1 MNAVLP
7 VFVVLGVGFVAVVAL
22 VFIIRNLLYICGPN
36 EVLVFSGA
44 SRVVE
49 GRQVGYRVVKG
60 GRSVR
65 IPLLETVDRVDLT
78 NMIIEVSVTNAYSRG
93 GVPMTVQGVANMKIA
108 GHEPVLNNAIER
120 FLGRDRKFIMQVAKD
135 TLEGNLRG
143 VLSQLTPEQV
153 NEDKIS
159 FAEKLLEE
167 AEHDLTRLGLV
178 LDTLKIQNVADDKGY
193 LKSIGRKSSADL
205 VMRSSIAEAQA
216 KSQATIQDAANREKA
231 RVSEL
236 ESQIQILRAET
247 DRRVMETLARRDA
260 MIAEER
266 GQVESA
272 IAKAEA
278 EFGAQTARVEQVRR
292 RLEADVIAPAQARM
306 EASIAS
312 ARGAAAKIVE
322 DGKATAN
329 VLDQMIATWKLGGE
343 SARDIF
349 LVQKLQATM
358 GQMVSTIGDIRVDR
372 VTVLPDEGGA
382 KARQA
387 VAVVEEL
394 KGALGVDVPA
404 LLASATGMRKE

>member
-1 MNAVLP
+1 MNALLP
-7 VFVVLGVGFVAVVAL
+7 ILVVLGVAFVAVVAL
-22 VFIIRNLLYICGPN
+22 ILIVRNLLYICGPN

-44 SRVVE
+44 GRVVE
-49 GRQVGYRVVKG
+49 GRQIGYRVVKG

-93 GVPMTVQGVANMKIA
+93 GVPLTVQGVANMKIA
-108 GHEPVLNNAIER
+108 GHEPVLNHAIER
-120 FLGRDRKFIMQVAKD
+120 FLGRDRKAIMQIAKD

-167 AEHDLTRLGLV
+167 AEHDLTKLGLL
-178 LDTLKIQNVADDKGY
+178 LDTLKIQNVSDDKGY
-193 LKSIGRKSSADL
+193 LKSIGRKSSAEL
-205 VMRSSIAEAQA
+205 VARSSIAEAQA
-216 KSQATIQDAANREKA
+216 KSQATIQDAANRERA

-236 ESQIQILRAET
+236 ESQIQILHAET
-247 DRRVMETLARRDA
+247 DRRVLETLARREA

-278 EFGAQTARVEQVRR
+278 EFVTQTARVEQVRR
-292 RLEADVIAPAQARM
+292 RLEADVIAPAEAGM

-312 ARGAAAKIVE
+312 ARGAAAKIME
-322 DGKATAN
+322 DGKATAH

-349 LVQKLQATM
+349 LVQKLQVTM

-372 VTVLPDEGGA
+372 ITVLPDEDGA
-382 KARQA
+382 RARR
-387 VAVVEEL
+387 VVSVVEEL

-404 LLASATGMRKE
+404 LLASATGMSKE